1 MIGLMPDNLGLAGGL
16 GTAGPTIGPVFW
28 SNIAVILLN
37 PTNIKPNIVVQ
48 EGAGKINYFG
58 PEVALNTPRLFW
70 VTSILIF
77 ASAICLPIFLKN
89 PEGMKSTWF
98 LYLSTLFCDKLGLKK
113 AKLGER
119 LDDNRSVIET
129 GRKSIRTSFIE
140 KSVRIE
146 ESTKRSVMWLGGHGM
161 TDDKSVSDMSGFH
174 NDPRQKLR
182 LRQVQQLDSS
192 AVSDPNYENNSPIA
206 LQQRRPTQS
215 VNLAMLNKIP
225 ELKSML
231 DDKTRKSVN

>member
-1 MIGLMPDNLGLAGGL
+1 MPDNLGLAGGL

-28 SNIAVILLN
+28 SNIAVVLLN
-37 PTNIKPNIVVQ
+37 PTNIKPDIIVQ

-58 PEVALNTPRLFW
+58 PEVALNTPQLFW
-70 VTSILIF
+70 VTSMLIF

-89 PEGMKSTWF
+89 PEGMKSTWL
-98 LYLSTLFCDKLGLKK
+98 LYLSTLFCDKFGEKK

-119 LDDNRSVIET
+119 LDDNRSVIAT
-129 GRKSIRTSFIE
+129 GRKSIRLSIIE

-146 ESTKRSVMWLGGHGM
+146 ESTKRSIMWLGGHGM
-161 TDDKSVSDMSGFH
+161 ADDKSVSDISGFH
-174 NDPRQKLR
+174 IDPRQKLR
-182 LRQVQQLDSS
+182 LRQGQQLDSS
-192 AVSDPNYENNSPIA
+192 AVSEPNYEKQSLNAP
-206 LQQRRPTQS
+206 QQRRPTQS